1 MSIKYH
7 YDITRKPPLK
17 ACVLT
22 ESTVGH
28 PGRIKNVFKRKYGC
42 NYSINV
48 YMQETNL
55 TLTMKTYG
63 FDLFLS
69 HT

>member
-55 TLTMKTYG
+55 TLSMKT
-63 FDLFLS
+63 
-69 HT
+69 